1 MHSGPACARM
11 AFGEPARGKL
21 SRVNVRARAD
31 AHPASSAEHAVTLP
45 HRRED
50 SRAQRA
56 LTSVRVR
63 LAPQHA
69 ALALVLALA
78 GVLDLH
84 ALARSGYANIFYSA
98 AVRSELLSVHNLL
111 FLSSDPSGLISV
123 DKPPLGVWL
132 QVASARVFG
141 FSPLSLLV
149 PEALA
154 AVLGVAVLYR
164 ILTRRLGPTAALA
177 GALTLAVFPSF
188 VAVARDNG
196 PDPLLILFMLLA
208 ALFALTAIERG
219 RLRSLLMSA
228 VMVGLAFNTKT
239 LAALLVVPGLAL
251 GYLLCAPVRVP
262 RRLVHL
268 LVAGLVLVVVSGAWI
283 AFVDLTPAS
292 QRPYVGGSTDNSEVN
307 LTFSYN
313 GVGRVGG
320 QVGGPGRVPHVHR
333 GVGALSAVG
342 AHHRHARRRAPVAG
356 GNSPSSPLTPTATRR
371 TSAAQSGV
379 PPIPK
384 HGRSI
389 HPVAFGGPVGPLRL
403 LGTGLGDQG
412 GWLLPFAAVGLVGL
426 AVTVRTRR
434 GPRLGVLLVLGGWFL
449 AEAAVLSFSKGIVH
463 PYYVSA
469 LGPGLAAMVGAGA
482 LALTELARRASWLIV
497 LPVAAVAGTVG
508 AQYLLLQRENYLL
521 AWIPV
526 LAVLALVALLVMLL
540 SRRWAPWAMAAVL
553 TVLLVAPAAY
563 SSTVWGAPTDGTF
576 PAAGPHAMAGFGGLG
591 VSPSSEATNRALRS
605 WVAAHRPGS
614 RWAVLTEAS
623 DTAAPLTLLGLRAA
637 ALGGYSATDP
647 AVDAAGLARLV
658 DSGQARYVWLGG
670 AYSGRGGNAAIRATP
685 QACRYVPADVWRGA
699 GRRSGLSL
707 WDCAG
712 RGVALRAAAT
722 A

>member
-1 MHSGPACARM
+1 
-11 AFGEPARGKL
+11 
-21 SRVNVRARAD
+21 VNVPARAD
-31 AHPASSAEHAVTLP
+31 ADSSSAAEHTVALP
-45 HRRED
+45 PRRAE
-50 SRAQRA
+50 SRGQRA
-56 LTSVRVR
+56 LASVRVH

-84 ALARSGYANIFYSA
+84 ALARNGYSNIFYSA
-98 AVRSELLSVHNLL
+98 AVRSELLSAHNLL

-141 FSPLSLLV
+141 FSALSLLV

-164 ILTRRLGPTAALA
+164 ILTRRLGPSAAVA

-208 ALFALTAIERG
+208 ALFALTAIDRG
-219 RLRSLLMSA
+219 RLRSLIMSA

-239 LAALLVVPGLAL
+239 LAAVLVVPGLVL
-251 GYLLCAPVRVP
+251 VYLLCAPVSVS

-268 LVAGLVLVVVSGAWI
+268 LTAGLVLVVVSGAWI

-313 GVGRVGG
+313 GLGRVGG
-320 QVGGPGRVPHVHR
+320 QVGGPGRVPHIHR
-333 GVGALSAVG
+333 GVGSAAAAT
-342 AHHRHARRRAPVAG
+342 AHHHHRRGSAPGATG
-356 GNSPSSPLTPTATRR
+356 GASGAPTPPLTPTATRR
-371 TSAAQSGV
+371 TSTAQSGV

-403 LGTGLGDQG
+403 LATGLGDQG
-412 GWLLPFAAVGLVGL
+412 GWLLPFAVLGLVGL
-426 AVTVRTRR
+426 VVTVRARR
-434 GPRLGVLLVLGGWFL
+434 GPRLGVLLVLGGWFA
-449 AEAAVLSFSKGIVH
+449 AEAAVLSLSKGIVH

-482 LALTELARRASWLIV
+482 LALTELARRGTWLVV

-508 AQYLLLQRENYLL
+508 SEYLLLQRENYLL
-521 AWIPV
+521 AWIPA
-526 LAVLALVALLVMLL
+526 LAVLALVFLLVMVL
-540 SRRWAPWAMAAVL
+540 SRRWAPWAMAASLV
-553 TVLLVAPAAY
+553 VLLVAPAAY

-576 PAAGPHAMAGFGGLG
+576 PAPGPHAMAGFGGLG

-623 DTAAPLTLLGLRAA
+623 DTAAPLTLLGLSAA

-685 QACRYVPADVWRGA
+685 LACRYVPADVWRGA

-712 RGVALRAAAT
+712 RGAALRAAAT

>member
-1 MHSGPACARM
+1 
-11 AFGEPARGKL
+11 
-21 SRVNVRARAD
+21 VNVRARTDALPSAD
-31 AHPASSAEHAVTLP
+31 AEQAVALTP
-45 HRRED
+45 RREH

-56 LTSVRVR
+56 LASVRVR

-78 GVLDLH
+78 SVLDLH
-84 ALARSGYANIFYSA
+84 ALARNGYANIFYAA
-98 AVRSELLSVHNLL
+98 AVRSELHSLHNLL

-132 QVASARVFG
+132 QVASARLFG

-164 ILTRRLGPTAALA
+164 VLTRRLGPIAAVA

-219 RLRSLLMSA
+219 RLRSLLASA

-239 LAALLVVPGLAL
+239 LAAVLIVPGLAL
-251 GYLLCAPVRVP
+251 GYLLCAPVSMP

-268 LVAGLVLVVVSGAWI
+268 LAAGLVLVVVSGAWI

-320 QVGGPGRVPHVHR
+320 QVGGPGRVPHVR
-333 GVGALSAVG
+333 RRALSAG
-342 AHHRHARRRAPVAG
+342 SAHHRHARRGASVTAG
-356 GNSPSSPLTPTATRR
+356 GFPTPLLTTTAPGK

-412 GWLLPFAAVGLVGL
+412 GWLLPFAALGLVGL
-426 AVTVRTRR
+426 AVTVRARH
-434 GPRLGVLLVLGGWFL
+434 GPRLVVLVVLGGWFL

-482 LALTELARRASWLIV
+482 AALTELARRATWLVV
-497 LPVAAVAGTVG
+497 LPVAAVVGTVG
-508 AQYLLLQRENYLL
+508 SEYLLLQRENYLL
-521 AWIPV
+521 TWIPG
-526 LAVLALVALLVMLL
+526 LAVLALAALLVMVL

-553 TVLLVAPAAY
+553 AVLLVAPAAY
-563 SSTVWGAPTDGTF
+563 SSTLWTAPIDGTF

-591 VSPSSEATNRALRS
+591 VSPSSEAANRALLA
-605 WVAAHRPGS
+605 WVQAHRPGS

-637 ALGGYSATDP
+637 ALGGYSASDP
-647 AVDAAGLARLV
+647 TLDAAGLANLV

-685 QACRYVPADVWRGA
+685 LACRYVPADVWRGP

-712 RGVALRAAAT
+712 RSAALRAAAT

>member
-1 MHSGPACARM
+1 VALP
-11 AFGEPARGKL
+11 PP
-21 SRVNVRARAD
+21 RVGS
-31 AHPASSAEHAVTLP
+31 H
-45 HRRED
+45 
-50 SRAQRA
+50 AQRVLA
-56 LTSVRVR
+56 SLRVR

-78 GVLDLH
+78 AVLDLH
-84 ALARSGYANIFYSA
+84 ALARNGYANIFYSA
-98 AVRSELLSVHNLL
+98 AVRSELASVHNLL

-141 FSPLSLLV
+141 FSPLALLV

-164 ILTRRLGPTAALA
+164 ILAQRLGQSAAVA

-219 RLRSLLMSA
+219 RLRSLIISA

-239 LAALLVVPGLAL
+239 LAAVLIVPGLVL
-251 GYLLCAPVRVP
+251 GYLLCAPVSVP

-268 LVAGLVLVVVSGAWI
+268 LAAGLVLVVVSGAWI

-292 QRPYVGGSTDNSEVN
+292 QRPYVGGSTNNSEVN

-320 QVGGPGRVPHVHR
+320 QVGGPGRVPHVPR
-333 GVGALSAVG
+333 GPGSRGALSVRQRHG
-342 AHHRHARRRAPVAG
+342 AQNPAGAG
-356 GNSPSSPLTPTATRR
+356 GATPPLTSAPTRR

-389 HPVAFGGPVGPLRL
+389 HPVAFGGAVGPLRL
-403 LGTGLGDQG
+403 LGTGLGDEG
-412 GWLLPFAAVGLVGL
+412 GWLLPFAVAGLLGL
-426 AVTVRTRR
+426 AVTVASRR
-434 GPRLGVLLVLGGWFL
+434 DRRLGVLLVLGGWFA
-449 AEAAVLSFSKGIVH
+449 AEGAVLSLSKGIVH
-463 PYYVSA
+463 PYYISA

-482 LALTELARRASWLIV
+482 LALTELARRGTWLVV

-508 AQYLLLQRENYLL
+508 AEYLLLERENYLL
-521 AWIPV
+521 AWVPA
-526 LAVLALVALLVMLL
+526 LAVLALACLLVLVL
-540 SRRWAPWAMAAVL
+540 SRRWAPWAMAAAL
-553 TVLLVAPAAY
+553 AVLLVAPAAY

-576 PAAGPHAMAGFGGLG
+576 PAPGPHARAGFGGFG
-591 VSPSSEATNRALRS
+591 VSPSSEATNRALGS

-623 DTAAPLTLLGLRAA
+623 NTAAPLTLLGLRAA

-647 AVDAAGLARLV
+647 AVDAPGLARLV

-685 QACRYVPADVWRGA
+685 QACRYVPAHVWRGA

-712 RGVALRAAAT
+712 RGAALRAAAG